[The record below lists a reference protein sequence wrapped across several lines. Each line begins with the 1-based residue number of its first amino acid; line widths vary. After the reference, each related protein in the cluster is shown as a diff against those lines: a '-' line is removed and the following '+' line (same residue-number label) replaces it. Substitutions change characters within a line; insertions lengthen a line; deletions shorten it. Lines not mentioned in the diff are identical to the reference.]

1 MYKGEL
7 EMDFNAMF
15 QTWVATLTQPGEA
28 VFEQE
33 ESRADLTTALIWMA
47 LAGVVMAFFGMI
59 ASGVGMLMNMGSMA
73 QMEQLLNDPSMD
85 PAMRQLMQDM
95 GPLMVGGGGIAAILI
110 SAVVTVIVTPI
121 AFLIGSG
128 FYFLIAKLFGGTG
141 DFATQTYMLAMVQ
154 APIGI
159 ITSAL
164 NVVPLLGACV
174 SFFVSLYSIVLSY
187 YALKV
192 SHRLSSGAALGV
204 VLTPIVIIFLCICS
218 ITMLLIALI
227 SAGASSGGGF

>member
-1 MYKGEL
+1 
-7 EMDFNAMF
+7 MDFNAMF

-33 ESRADLTTALIWMA
+33 EENVSLTTALIWMVIA
-47 LAGVVMAFFGMI
+47 AVVMAFFGMI
-59 ASGVGMLMNMGSMA
+59 ASGVSMLMNMGSMA
-73 QMEQLLNDPSMD
+73 QMEQLLNDPALD
-85 PAMRQLMQDM
+85 PATQEMMRQLM
-95 GPLMVGGGGIAAILI
+95 PLMAGGGGLLAILLG
-110 SAVVTVIVTPI
+110 AVFTVIITPI

-141 DFATQTYMLAMVQ
+141 DFETQTYMLAMVQ

-218 ITMLLIALI
+218 ITMLLVALI